1 MAVLRTIDVR
11 ERVTETHIVEGAV
24 VELAVLGARVF
35 IGLLL
40 VWSSIPKLSAR
51 DEFEAAVRNYQLLPP
66 KLVRP
71 VARAVPSA
79 ELTLGMALAVGA
91 LTLPAAIL
99 AAAMLIVFATAVA
112 VNLARGRRI
121 DCGCA
126 GISAPREIT
135 WGLVARDIVLAA
147 LVLWIAFASSAALF
161 DPLPEGGGAG
171 EASSGDAVAVI
182 LIATLT
188 LVGQTVVASA
198 RRTLRAERRFR
209 EAADV

>member
-1 MAVLRTIDVR
+1 MSCRPLLAALLALAILSTL
-11 ERVTETHIVEGAV
+11 V
-24 VELAVLGARVF
+24 VV
-35 IGLLL
+35 I
-40 VWSSIPKLSAR
+40 
-51 DEFEAAVRNYQLLPP
+51 FEKSCGVPA
-66 KLVRP
+66 
-71 VARAVPSA
+71 ARAVLVLCVCNTIDCLVLCVAVLKASKLAA
-79 ELTLGMALAVGA
+79 ELTFR
-91 LTLPAAIL
+91 
-99 AAAMLIVFATAVA
+99 VFATAVA